1 MPASAQDTLKNTPQQ
16 TTTPQATEQRT
27 HTTAYTLPPDKLAKS
42 KALYDLDNRL
52 LAIDTVYGFLILLG
66 ILYLGVAAR
75 YRDWAE
81 KVSNRRILQAFI
93 VGPLLLLTITVL
105 NLPLSIYSHH
115 ISLQYGFSVQAW
127 DSWFIDFMKSQII
140 TLILFTPLLW
150 LMMLIIRKSP
160 RLWWFYFWLSA
171 IPILFFVAM
180 IAPVAIDPLYYN
192 FTPLQT
198 TQPQLVQQLEKV
210 VQRGGLEIPRDRMY
224 EMDASKKVTTL
235 NAYATGFGPSK
246 RVVVWDNTI
255 RKMTVPET
263 LFVFGHEM
271 GHYVLHHV
279 IQGLIMAA
287 IGLLIG
293 LYAVYR
299 LCNWFLPRIQQR
311 WHIRELSDW
320 AALPMIFLLF
330 SILGFI
336 AQPIGN
342 TISRHVEHEADI
354 YGLEV
359 THGINS
365 DPQEAAAHGFQI
377 LGEMSL
383 DYPYPSRLAVIWYWN
398 HPPISDRVRFAHEYD
413 PWGKGEKPKFVK

>member
-16 TTTPQATEQRT
+16 TPPQATEQHT

-66 ILYLGVAAR
+66 ILYFGVAAR

-81 KVSNRRILQAFI
+81 KVSSRRILQSFI
-93 VGPLLLLTITVL
+93 VVPLLLLTITVL

-127 DSWFIDFMKSQII
+127 GSWYIDFMKGQII
-140 TLILFTPLLW
+140 SFILFTPLLW

-160 RLWWFYFWLSA
+160 RLWWFYFWL
-171 IPILFFVAM
+171 ITVPIFFFIAM
-180 IAPVAIDPLYYN
+180 IAPVVIDPLYYD

-210 VQRGGLEIPRDRMY
+210 VQRGGLEIPSDRMY

-235 NAYATGFGPSK
+235 NAYVTGFGPSK

-255 RKMTVPET
+255 KKMTIPET
-263 LFVFGHEM
+263 LFVFGHEV

-279 IQGLIMAA
+279 LQGLIMAA

-293 LYAVYR
+293 LYLVYR
-299 LCNWFLPRIQQR
+299 LCNWLLPRIQQL

-320 AALPMIFLLF
+320 ATLPMIFLLF
-330 SILGFI
+330 GILSFI

-354 YGLEV
+354 YGLEI

-365 DPQEAAAHGFQI
+365 DPQEAAAHSFQM